1 MLSNTDEKID
11 PKVGQ
16 KTAGAGADVKID
28 TIAGSRGDPEAGT
41 NAQATGADQGANGSH
56 RSAAASGAQTAPV
69 AAGSQTRQAFALLRR
84 AAKPDQGHLGWA
96 VMWLMLAALLEVLG
110 PIMGKALIDEHLL
123 PRHLDWPR
131 MAALLAGLLLT
142 GWIASG
148 LRYLQLVRLSGL
160 AMRSVMRL
168 RQMVYGHVLLLPMSF
183 FDRAITGQ
191 LVSRVTNDTEAVK
204 NLYIQVLFVMLDST
218 IVLVGTICAMAWLD
232 WRLMSMV
239 LALLPAVLV
248 IVWLYQR
255 WSAPAVTRARALRSD
270 INGQVAE
277 SIGGMSVLQANNAE
291 ARFGERFAATNQD
304 HYTARLAELRAN
316 AWLLR
321 PALDLFNVILLA
333 AVIFVF
339 GNREMTAS
347 EVGVLYAFIS
357 YLARVIEP
365 LIQITMQ
372 FSQLQQ
378 AVVASARVAT
388 LLDEAAANEH
398 GAGSPRNANNAGNVG
413 PDGIDKGIANTIG
426 NGDDP
431 GAATDRYDDGKT
443 PAVAISRLNFAYNE
457 GQTVLHDLS
466 LEIPQGAFFGIVG
479 HTGSGK
485 STLLSLLLR
494 FYPARHGAIAIHGV
508 PLDEIGNERF
518 RAEVGLVPQDPFL
531 LAASARENIDMGRGL
546 TQAQIETAA
555 RAAHAHDFIM
565 ALDQGYDTSL
575 GEGGSRLSVGQK
587 QLIAIARA
595 LAGQPRILLL
605 DEATSHIDSQT
616 EQVVQVALDE
626 LRGKV
631 TVIAIAHRLS
641 TIRDADR
648 LIVLIHGRIAET
660 GPHEQLMQIEGGL
673 YQRLYL
679 LQQLA
684 A

>member
-1 MLSNTDEKID
+1 MPSNTAENLDENTGRKIAEK
-11 PKVGQ
+11 PG
-16 KTAGAGADVKID
+16 G
-28 TIAGSRGDPEAGT
+28 
-41 NAQATGADQGANGSH
+41 
-56 RSAAASGAQTAPV
+56 
-69 AAGSQTRQAFALLRR
+69 QTRQAFALLHR
-84 AAKPDQGHLGWA
+84 AARPDQHHLGWA

-168 RQMVYGHVLLLPMSF
+168 RQMVYSHVLLLPMSF

-218 IVLVGTICAMAWLD
+218 IVLVGTIAAMAWLD

-270 INGQVAE
+270 INGQMAE

-291 ARFGERFAATNQD
+291 ARFGARFAATNQD

-321 PALDLFNVILLA
+321 PALDLFNIILLA
-333 AVIFVF
+333 AVIFMF

-388 LLDEAAANEH
+388 LLDEAAADEH
-398 GAGSPRNANNAGNVG
+398 TATSPGHANSGSNDSNAGA
-413 PDGIDKGIANTIG
+413 DSRD
-426 NGDDP
+426 NGST
-431 GAATDRYDDGKT
+431 A
-443 PAVAISRLNFAYNE
+443 AVAISHLNFAYNE

-466 LEIPQGAFFGIVG
+466 LEIPQGSFFGIVG

-494 FYPARHGAIAIHGV
+494 FYPARHGSIAIHGV
-508 PLDEIGNERF
+508 PLDDIDNERF

-555 RAAHAHDFIM
+555 RAAHAHDFIT
-565 ALDQGYDTSL
+565 ALDQGYDTPL

-616 EQVVQVALDE
+616 EQIVQVAMDE

-648 LIVLIHGRIAET
+648 IIVLNHGRIAEA
-660 GPHEQLMQIEGGL
+660 GPHEQLMQIDGGL

>member
-1 MLSNTDEKID
+1 M
-11 PKVGQ
+11 P
-16 KTAGAGADVKID
+16 
-28 TIAGSRGDPEAGT
+28 
-41 NAQATGADQGANGSH
+41 
-56 RSAAASGAQTAPV
+56 ASGAINNWKPV
-69 AAGSQTRQAFALLRR
+69 SMPSKSDQDTKPAGSQTRQAFSLLHR
-84 AAKPDQGHLGWA
+84 AARPDRHHLGWA

-131 MAALLAGLLLT
+131 MAGLLAGLLLT

-148 LRYLQLVRLSGL
+148 LRYWQLVRLSGL

-168 RQMVYGHVLLLPMSF
+168 RQMVYSHVLLLPMSF

-270 INGQVAE
+270 INGQMAE

-291 ARFGERFAATNQD
+291 ARFGARFAATNHD

-321 PALDLFNVILLA
+321 PALDLFNIILLA

-339 GNREMTAS
+339 GNRQMTAT

-388 LLDEAAANEH
+388 LLDETAADEHAAAPGH
-398 GAGSPRNANNAGNVG
+398 GADQHG
-413 PDGIDKGIANTIG
+413 
-426 NGDDP
+426 
-431 GAATDRYDDGKT
+431 GADRSGT
-443 PAVAISRLNFAYNE
+443 PAVAIRHLSFAYNE

-466 LEIPQGAFFGIVG
+466 LEIPQGSFFGIVG

-508 PLDEIGNERF
+508 PLDRIDNERF

-555 RAAHAHDFIM
+555 RAAHAHDFIT
-565 ALDQGYDTSL
+565 ALDQGYDTPL

-595 LAGQPRILLL
+595 LAGRPRILLL

-616 EQVVQVALDE
+616 EQIVQVAMDE

-648 LIVLIHGRIAET
+648 IIVLNHGRIAET
-660 GPHEQLMQIEGGL
+660 GPHEQLMRIDGGL